1 MIEIEGL
8 SLSRGGVRVLDD
20 VSLQIPDRSLTMLI
34 GPNGAGKSTLLG
46 LIARL
51 LRPSAGHVRVDG
63 IDVFR
68 AASDAVA
75 RKLAILRQENH
86 ILPQL
91 TVEDLVGLGR
101 YPHSRGRLSAED
113 RRQIADALYRAD
125 VAALARRRLSE
136 LSGGQRQR
144 AFLAMVLAQDTPH
157 LLLDEPLNNLDP
169 RQAISMMRVL
179 RYAVDDLSKSIVMV
193 VHDVNCASFYGD
205 RIVAMNAGRVVAM
218 GPPEEVVVPST
229 LGMIYDVDMSVHE
242 IGGTR
247 IVQPFS

>member
-8 SLSRGGVRVLDD
+8 SMDRDGVRVLDD

-63 IDVFR
+63 LDVFR

-91 TVEDLVGLGR
+91 TVEELVGFGR
-101 YPHSRGRLSAED
+101 YPHSRGRLAAED
-113 RRQIADALYRAD
+113 RRQIADALHRANI
-125 VAALARRRLSE
+125 AALAGRRLFE

-144 AFLAMVLAQDTPH
+144 AFLAMVLAQDTPY

-169 RQAISMMRVL
+169 RQAISMMQVL
-179 RYAVDDLSKSIVMV
+179 RRAVTDLGKSIVMV

-205 RIVAMNAGRVVAM
+205 RIVAMNAGRLVAM
-218 GPPEEVVVPST
+218 GSPKDIVVPST
-229 LGMIYDVDMSVHE
+229 LRMIYGVDMSVHE
-242 IGGTR
+242 VGGAR